1 MNDKRHREPAGTG
14 QRWILISVLVL
25 AACGGGG
32 GGNDDAT
39 SAGRVLPNVP
49 ITGSGPTLGGCPMF
63 PADAIYNTRIDD
75 TTRFPAHA
83 QSNAWVGLIGSSRR
97 FHADWGTNANPQQTA
112 DYYGIPY
119 NLVDGTAATTLWP
132 VVSFDG
138 NSDQTGYGGVPDESD
153 CARAGSS
160 GYTVQRDCTTL
171 AAPARRFPFPLDS
184 LLKQEN
190 GACGDAQTCGGA
202 DHHVL
207 VVEKGACR
215 LWESYYAY
223 KVGGQWYA
231 YGTSAWDLNSNAQRP
246 AGWTSADAAGL
257 PILPLLARADEAST
271 GEIRHALRVTFLQ
284 SVMARSYVWPARHQ
298 AGSSGGSIPFGAL
311 LRLKSSVTI
320 PATWTP
326 QAQALARAM
335 QRYGLYIADNGSNLY
350 VQGDPSSAWDANT
363 ISQIQTLTMGQFEF
377 VNLNAITGR
386 SGFDANSLRASW

>member
-1 MNDKRHREPAGTG
+1 M
-14 QRWILISVLVL
+14 
-25 AACGGGG
+25 
-32 GGNDDAT
+32 
-39 SAGRVLPNVP
+39 
-49 ITGSGPTLGGCPMF
+49 
-63 PADAIYNTRIDD
+63 
-75 TTRFPAHA
+75 
-83 QSNAWVGLIGSSRR
+83 
-97 FHADWGTNANPQQTA
+97 
-112 DYYGIPY
+112 
-119 NLVDGTAATTLWP
+119 
-132 VVSFDG
+132 
-138 NSDQTGYGGVPDESD
+138 
-153 CARAGSS
+153 
-160 GYTVQRDCTTL
+160 
-171 AAPARRFPFPLDS
+171 
-184 LLKQEN
+184 
-190 GACGDAQTCGGA
+190 
-202 DHHVL
+202 L

-223 KVGGQWYA
+223 KIGGQWYA

-377 VNLNAITGR
+377 VNLNAIIGR